1 VLRLELLLRPRL
13 RLRERAKGGGVWAT
27 FRAAL
32 AAARTAA
39 GSLLLLLLL
48 PVLSLLSAA
57 AAAAVVKRL
66 SAFRRCAEDR
76 NKCLRE
82 VKHLLYLS
90 KCFIIS
96 YEPVHTIFAPL

>member
-39 GSLLLLLLL
+39 GSLLVLLL

>member
-39 GSLLLLLLL
+39 GSLLLLLL